1 MSLINIANSMKQRAR
16 AQGKAAQSMPHGAHL
31 TLRYSDNG
39 LYTLIIQRPRKSK
52 KPNAHLLWKREV
64 ETFARDFG
72 ATNDPQYTATIGNSE
87 TKYRAVVKWI
97 EKVASPNDAHRIPQN
112 EAEIAEW
119 AKTLGQG
126 VQIRGVD
133 VFTGEL

>member
-1 MSLINIANSMKQRAR
+1 MSLVTIANSMKQRAR
-16 AQGKAAQSMPHGAHL
+16 AQGTAAQPMPHGAHL

-52 KPNAHLLWKREV
+52 KPNAHLLWKNEV

-72 ATNDPQYTATIGNSE
+72 ATNDSQYTATIGNSE
-87 TKYRAVVKWI
+87 TQYRAVVKWF
-97 EKVASPNDAHRIPQN
+97 EKFASPVDMYRLPQN
-112 EAEIAEW
+112 EKEIEAW

-126 VQIRGVD
+126 VKIRNVN